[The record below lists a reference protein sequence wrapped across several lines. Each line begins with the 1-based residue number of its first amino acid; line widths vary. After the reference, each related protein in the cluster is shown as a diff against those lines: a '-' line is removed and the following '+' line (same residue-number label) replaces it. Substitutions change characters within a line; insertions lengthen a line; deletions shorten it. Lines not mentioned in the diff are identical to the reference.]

1 MHNVYNAMRKEATAC
16 LALIGGVRKKGFP
29 DSFCEFLQKGVEDVI
44 AAANDA
50 TQVYA
55 REIIKQDEGID
66 EIRAGTAAIEATRRD
81 IEEKLAAARKGCLSD
96 VRKNSI
102 A

>member
-1 MHNVYNAMRKEATAC
+1 MPRSHRRRAEE
-16 LALIGGVRKKGFP
+16 GFP
-29 DSFCEFLQKGVEDVI
+29 DPFYEYVQKGVEDVV

-50 TQVYA
+50 AQVYA
-55 REIIKQDEGID
+55 REIIKQDEGIE
-66 EIRAGTAAIEATRRD
+66 EIRAGTAAIEAARRD
-81 IEEKLAAARKGCLSD
+81 IEEKLAAARKGSLSD